1 MDPFLLQAGI
11 NTPAKFFEA
20 YGFYDDLSTGLG
32 GGFNF
37 NNPLEPPPSTAHTGN
52 QATMAHHGD
61 FHSLMEGV
69 EGYDPWFQGFTDG
82 GFAFGAKY
90 LRPAFEKS
98 KVKITWGEEPQ
109 YSDLE
114 EEVSVEETDSEEDR
128 RPARSAW
135 KRPVG
140 SWSVSAGS
148 VQGEGKQPSSD
159 SVPHADAPEWQQDE
173 DDEEFEGDD
182 DEYERLARLSGAPAP
197 TISSRKASA
206 WSDAEDAACI
216 KYMKEVCTL
225 VQYAAIAGT
234 EKRFEVVADRMKR
247 EAGFSRTA
255 SGVKLQW
262 NRRLRAAS
270 KFEDRGEK
278 KRASGLTTSALSQGT
293 KRGTPAVTSLVS
305 SNPRGRKSSATSAQS
320 TETSSLSGRSKG
332 KRKATYIDS
341 DDEADDE
348 DLFSSSRPYPAKRPR
363 IAAEA
368 SSSALPS
375 TQDVAYYDLSTANIL
390 SGPRASRSRPATT
403 AQTTDTTTTH
413 RTSSRRQPITTTND
427 DADDEEDAPEPNY
440 NSKSFW
446 QEVLRKRQARVAR
459 QREEYQRQQQE
470 EEESE
475 DEEPVVTT
483 ADRARKS
490 RELRKQKTSSTTESA
505 STTEPASTTRSS
517 SVNRASSSTRS
528 SSATKPASTT
538 RRTSATTSSSNTTT
552 GLSYLSQVVGVR
564 RRPQASSTT
573 RTSARRLSPIAED
586 DDDNNNTT
594 RAVYNTPAT
603 AAQIAADEE
612 IARQMQEQWNEEPA
626 PRARRGR
633 GFR

>member
-1 MDPFLLQAGI
+1 
-11 NTPAKFFEA
+11 
-20 YGFYDDLSTGLG
+20 
-32 GGFNF
+32 
-37 NNPLEPPPSTAHTGN
+37 
-52 QATMAHHGD
+52 
-61 FHSLMEGV
+61 SLMDGV

-98 KVKITWGEEPQ
+98 KEKITWGEEPQ

-148 VQGEGKQPSSD
+148 VVGEGKQPSSD
-159 SVPHADAPEWQQDE
+159 GVPHADTPEWQQDE
-173 DDEEFEGDD
+173 DNEEFEGDD
-182 DEYERLARLSGAPAP
+182 DEYERPARLSGAPAP

-206 WSDAEDAACI
+206 WSDTEDAACI

-225 VQYAAIAGT
+225 AQYAAIAGT

-247 EAGFSRTA
+247 EAGFNRTA

-278 KRASGLTTSALSQGT
+278 KRASGLTTSALGQGT

-305 SNPRGRKSSATSAQS
+305 SKPSRGKKSSATSAQS
-320 TETSSLSGRSKG
+320 TETSSLSGRLKG
-332 KRKATYIDS
+332 KRKVTYIDS
-341 DDEADDE
+341 DNEADDE

-390 SGPRASRSRPATT
+390 SGPRASRYRPATT
-403 AQTTDTTTTH
+403 AQATNTAETP
-413 RTSSRRQPITTTND
+413 RTSSRQQPITTAND
-427 DADDEEDAPEPNY
+427 DADDEEEAPEPNY
-440 NSKSFW
+440 NSLSFW

-459 QREEYQRQQQE
+459 QREEYERQQQQE
-470 EEESE
+470 EEEPE
-475 DEEPVVTT
+475 DDEPIVTT

-490 RELRKQKTSSTTESA
+490 RELRKQKTSSTNESA
-505 STTEPASTTRSS
+505 STTRASSATRALSSIRSSLATRPASTTR
-517 SVNRASSSTRS
+517 
-528 SSATKPASTT
+528 P
-538 RRTSATTSSSNTTT
+538 TSATTSSSTTTT
-552 GLSYLSQVVGVR
+552 GPSCLSHVGVR
-564 RRPQASSTT
+564 CRPQASSTT
-573 RTSARRLSPIAED
+573 RTSARRFDRLSAIAED
-586 DDDNNNTT
+586 
-594 RAVYNTPAT
+594 AEQQVHITPAT

>member
-11 NTPAKFFEA
+11 DTPAKFFEA

-37 NNPLEPPPSTAHTGN
+37 NNPLEPPPSPAHTGN
-52 QATMAHHGD
+52 QATRAHHGE
-61 FHSLMEGV
+61 FHSLMDGV

-98 KVKITWGEEPQ
+98 KEKITWGEEPQ

-148 VQGEGKQPSSD
+148 VVGEGKQPSSD
-159 SVPHADAPEWQQDE
+159 GVPHADTPEWQQDE
-173 DDEEFEGDD
+173 DNEEFEGDD
-182 DEYERLARLSGAPAP
+182 DEYERPARLSGAPAP

-206 WSDAEDAACI
+206 WSDTEDAACI

-225 VQYAAIAGT
+225 AQYAAIAGT

-247 EAGFSRTA
+247 EAGFNRTA

-278 KRASGLTTSALSQGT
+278 KRASGLTTSALGQGT

-305 SNPRGRKSSATSAQS
+305 SKPSRGKKSSATSAQS
-320 TETSSLSGRSKG
+320 TETSSLSGRLKG
-332 KRKATYIDS
+332 KRKVTYIDS
-341 DDEADDE
+341 DNEADDE

-390 SGPRASRSRPATT
+390 SGPRASRYRPATT
-403 AQTTDTTTTH
+403 AQATNTAETP
-413 RTSSRRQPITTTND
+413 RTSSRQQPITTAND
-427 DADDEEDAPEPNY
+427 DADDEEEAPEPNY
-440 NSKSFW
+440 NSLSFW

-459 QREEYQRQQQE
+459 QREEYERQQQQE
-470 EEESE
+470 EEEPE
-475 DEEPVVTT
+475 DDEPIVTT

-490 RELRKQKTSSTTESA
+490 RELRKQKTSSTNESA
-505 STTEPASTTRSS
+505 STTRASSATRALSSIRSSLATRPASTTR
-517 SVNRASSSTRS
+517 
-528 SSATKPASTT
+528 P
-538 RRTSATTSSSNTTT
+538 TSATTSSSTTTT
-552 GLSYLSQVVGVR
+552 GPSCLSHVGVR
-564 RRPQASSTT
+564 CRPQASSTT
-573 RTSARRLSPIAED
+573 RTSARRFDRLSAIAED
-586 DDDNNNTT
+586 
-594 RAVYNTPAT
+594 AEQQVHITPAT

>member
-1 MDPFLLQAGI
+1 
-11 NTPAKFFEA
+11 
-20 YGFYDDLSTGLG
+20 
-32 GGFNF
+32 
-37 NNPLEPPPSTAHTGN
+37 
-52 QATMAHHGD
+52 
-61 FHSLMEGV
+61 HSLMDGV

-98 KVKITWGEEPQ
+98 KEKITWGEEPQ
-109 YSDLE
+109 YSDLDE
-114 EEVSVEETDSEEDR
+114 EFSVEETDSEEDR
-128 RPARSAW
+128 RPASSAW

-140 SWSVSAGS
+140 SWSDSAGS
-148 VQGEGKQPSSD
+148 VEGEGEQPSSD
-159 SVPHADAPEWQQDE
+159 RVPHADTPEWQQGE
-173 DDEEFEGDD
+173 DDDEFEGDD
-182 DEYERLARLSGAPAP
+182 DEYERPARLSGAPAP
-197 TISSRKASA
+197 TISSRKANA

-225 VQYAAIAGT
+225 AQYAAIAGT

-247 EAGFSRTA
+247 EAGFNRTA

-293 KRGTPAVTSLVS
+293 KRGTPTVTSLVS
-305 SNPRGRKSSATSAQS
+305 SKSSRGRKSSATSARS
-320 TETSSLSGRSKG
+320 TETSSLSGRKG

-348 DLFSSSRPYPAKRPR
+348 DLFSSSRPYPTKRPR
-363 IAAEA
+363 IASEA

-390 SGPRASRSRPATT
+390 SGPRASRYRPATT
-403 AQTTDTTTTH
+403 AQATNTAETP
-413 RTSSRRQPITTTND
+413 RTSSRQQPITTAND
-427 DADDEEDAPEPNY
+427 DADDEEEAPEPNY
-440 NSKSFW
+440 NSLSFW

-459 QREEYQRQQQE
+459 QREEYERQQQQE
-470 EEESE
+470 EEEPE
-475 DEEPVVTT
+475 DDEPIVTT

-490 RELRKQKTSSTTESA
+490 RELRKQKTSSTNESA
-505 STTEPASTTRSS
+505 STTRASSATRALSSIRSSLATRPASTTR
-517 SVNRASSSTRS
+517 
-528 SSATKPASTT
+528 P
-538 RRTSATTSSSNTTT
+538 TSATTSSSTTTT
-552 GLSYLSQVVGVR
+552 GPSCLSHVGVR
-564 RRPQASSTT
+564 CRPQASSTT
-573 RTSARRLSPIAED
+573 RTSARRFDRLSAIAED
-586 DDDNNNTT
+586 
-594 RAVYNTPAT
+594 AEQQVHITPAT

>member
-1 MDPFLLQAGI
+1 
-11 NTPAKFFEA
+11 
-20 YGFYDDLSTGLG
+20 
-32 GGFNF
+32 
-37 NNPLEPPPSTAHTGN
+37 
-52 QATMAHHGD
+52 
-61 FHSLMEGV
+61 
-69 EGYDPWFQGFTDG
+69 FQGFTDG

-98 KVKITWGEEPQ
+98 KEKITWGEEPQ

-148 VQGEGKQPSSD
+148 VVGEGKQPSSD
-159 SVPHADAPEWQQDE
+159 GVPHADTPEWQQDE
-173 DDEEFEGDD
+173 DNEEFEGDD
-182 DEYERLARLSGAPAP
+182 DEYERPARLSGAPAP

-206 WSDAEDAACI
+206 WSDTEDAACI

-225 VQYAAIAGT
+225 AQYAAIAGT

-247 EAGFSRTA
+247 EAGFNRTA

-278 KRASGLTTSALSQGT
+278 KRASGLTTSALGQGT

-305 SNPRGRKSSATSAQS
+305 SKPSRGKKSSATSAQS
-320 TETSSLSGRSKG
+320 TETSSLSGRLKG
-332 KRKATYIDS
+332 KRKVTYIDS
-341 DDEADDE
+341 DNEADDE

-390 SGPRASRSRPATT
+390 SGPRASRYRPATT
-403 AQTTDTTTTH
+403 AQATNTAETP
-413 RTSSRRQPITTTND
+413 RTSSRQQPITTAND
-427 DADDEEDAPEPNY
+427 DADDEEEAPEPNY
-440 NSKSFW
+440 NSLSFW

-459 QREEYQRQQQE
+459 QREEYERQQQQE
-470 EEESE
+470 EEEPE
-475 DEEPVVTT
+475 DDEPIVTT

-490 RELRKQKTSSTTESA
+490 RELRKQKTSSTNESA
-505 STTEPASTTRSS
+505 STTRASSATRALSSIRSSLATRPASTTR
-517 SVNRASSSTRS
+517 
-528 SSATKPASTT
+528 P
-538 RRTSATTSSSNTTT
+538 TSATTSSSTTTT
-552 GLSYLSQVVGVR
+552 GPSCLSHVGVR
-564 RRPQASSTT
+564 CRPQASSTT
-573 RTSARRLSPIAED
+573 RTSARRFDRLSAIAED
-586 DDDNNNTT
+586 
-594 RAVYNTPAT
+594 AEQQVHITPAT